1 MQYHLQE
8 LILILDIL
16 IECWIGNSTIWP
28 NFMTQQK
35 LSAGGHIVV

>member
-16 IECWIGNSTIWP
+16 IECWTGNSTFCP
-28 NFMTQQK
+28 KFMTQQK
-35 LSAGGHIVV
+35 LRYEQVAI